1 MKKIQW
7 RKKLLVISCFSLGLV
22 LTGCSSDV
30 EAQPKN
36 ISSPIVDFVDKD
48 TDYFRNTI
56 ETIYDN
62 LIDGGTTNTT
72 IFNELVTR
80 IAENEVIGSFA
91 DEAKITEICQEQILD
106 AVKGGSYSTNRLFD
120 EEKYV
125 NSLRSSYPTI
135 NFADSTGKI
144 NYNKLYLIGPEDT
157 FEDVFKADYTEYIEK
172 QLKPEVLKKLLT
184 AKYLCENSISSLS
197 RASARDVQYIKLENF
212 KNKAGEVNKLI
223 LEWLGNYISEPTG
236 EIDLDE
242 LQAIYKG
249 VELDTEG
256 LTGDELARAERINGY
271 ISRYYT
277 LANEIDEDLSKI
289 VEKDEN
295 GNLKK
300 DENGNYVLLNRDDT
314 DQDIEDTYTG
324 SGAYTVEWG
333 EELKV
338 RELYQKDFTG
348 DDIYTRSEGISDL
361 PSEVTERLFSASI
374 ASYISTGDN
383 GGVAFLTPKNTLN
396 GSSLGKYYTYDSS
409 SDAYYIVVVNKY
421 YTSSVING
429 LIENNTVDGKVTYT
443 DDIIDISYGL
453 ADSSTNQRNALVYYL
468 QQYDVGS
475 NIHDQDFYD
484 YIVSNYSEIIK

>member
-1 MKKIQW
+1 M
-7 RKKLLVISCFSLGLV
+7 
-22 LTGCSSDV
+22 
-30 EAQPKN
+30 
-36 ISSPIVDFVDKD
+36 
-48 TDYFRNTI
+48 
-56 ETIYDN
+56 
-62 LIDGGTTNTT
+62 
-72 IFNELVTR
+72 
-80 IAENEVIGSFA
+80 
-91 DEAKITEICQEQILD
+91 
-106 AVKGGSYSTNRLFD
+106 
-120 EEKYV
+120 
-125 NSLRSSYPTI
+125 
-135 NFADSTGKI
+135 
-144 NYNKLYLIGPEDT
+144 
-157 FEDVFKADYTEYIEK
+157 
-172 QLKPEVLKKLLT
+172 
-184 AKYLCENSISSLS
+184 
-197 RASARDVQYIKLENF
+197 
-212 KNKAGEVNKLI
+212 
-223 LEWLGNYISEPTG
+223 GNYIAQPTG

-249 VELDTEG
+249 VEQDTEG
-256 LTGDELARAERINGY
+256 LTGDELTRAERINDY

-289 VEKDEN
+289 VEKDET

-300 DENGNYVLLNRDDT
+300 DENGNYVLLSRDDT

-348 DDIYTRSEGISDL
+348 DDIYTRSAGISDL
-361 PSEVTERLFSASI
+361 PSAVTDRLFSASI

-383 GGVAFLTPKNTLN
+383 GGVAFLTPKDVLN
-396 GSSLGKYYTYDSS
+396 GSSLGKYYTYDST

-443 DDIIDISYGL
+443 DDIIDIAYGL